1 MRSLTCVL
9 NSGATVHYVVGNSTF
24 YDVLVPVERLY
35 KEIMEIV
42 GFSETEV
49 ETVRK
54 RNSKKE
60 LYEFTVSG
68 RMS

>member
-1 MRSLTCVL
+1 MRIY
-9 NSGATVHYVVGNSTF
+9 YVVGNSTF

-35 KEIMEIV
+35 KEIMDLV
-42 GFSETEV
+42 GLSETEI

-54 RNSKKE
+54 RNSKRE

-68 RMS
+68 RIPPT